1 MDSEQ
6 HLFLLGSNHRREKL
20 LVSSALPR
28 TRDLPDDEEEKDG
41 LPHHHHHTTSHH
53 VTVDGRSFRSWVAP
67 LPPSRTAA
75 CFYLPPMS
83 PMMSPMPATAICS
96 ACHGCHAKIC
106 ASPRLPLVDNAITVD
121 WEWVRILSDPRVP
134 EGLPSLCTVVTPS
147 SPA

>member
-53 VTVDGRSFRSWVAP
+53 VTVDGRSFRSWVGGP
-67 LPPSRTAA
+67 PPSLTAA
-75 CFYLPPMS
+75 SFYLPPMS

-121 WEWVRILSDPRVP
+121 WEWVRSYLIQGCQRACPP
-134 EGLPSLCTVVTPS
+134 HYAP
-147 SPA
+147 